1 MFEQIFGCLKP
12 SKEEG
17 EKVLTNSKNSVSQI
31 NNINLS
37 INSNP
42 QPPIFLINM
51 SNNISSDNQNS
62 NNNIININN
71 NINNNENKIN
81 NILKNSDNNGI
92 GYDIQKIQNV
102 GKDVFKFFE
111 KTSENLLNPNLEDDD
126 MNPE

>member
-31 NNINLS
+31 NDINLS

-42 QPPIFLINM
+42 QPPIFSINM
-51 SNNISSDNQNS
+51 SNVISSDNQNS
-62 NNNIININN
+62 NNNNN
-71 NINNNENKIN
+71 NNNNENKTN

-111 KTSENLLNPNLEDDD
+111 KTSENLLNPNLEDDA

>member
-1 MFEQIFGCLKP
+1 MFEQIFGCIKP

-17 EKVLTNSKNSVSQI
+17 EKVLANSTNSVSQI

-42 QPPIFLINM
+42 QPPIFLINT
-51 SNNISSDNQNS
+51 SNVISSDNQNS

-111 KTSENLLNPNLEDDD
+111 KTSENLLNPNLEDDA

>member
-17 EKVLTNSKNSVSQI
+17 VKVLTNSKNSVSQI

-42 QPPIFLINM
+42 QPPIILINM

-62 NNNIININN
+62 NNNIINNN

-111 KTSENLLNPNLEDDD
+111 KTSENLLNPNLEDDA

>member
-31 NNINLS
+31 NDINLS

-42 QPPIFLINM
+42 QPPIILINM

-62 NNNIININN
+62 NNNNN
-71 NINNNENKIN
+71 NNNNENKTN

-111 KTSENLLNPNLEDDD
+111 KTSENLLNPNLEDDA

>member
-1 MFEQIFGCLKP
+1 MIEKIFGCLKP

-17 EKVLTNSKNSVSQI
+17 EKVLTNSINSVSRI
-31 NNINLS
+31 NDINLS

-42 QPPIFLINM
+42 QPPIFSINM
-51 SNNISSDNQNS
+51 SNVISSDNQNS
-62 NNNIININN
+62 NNNN
-71 NINNNENKIN
+71 NNNENKTN

-92 GYDIQKIQNV
+92 GYGIQKIQNV

-111 KTSENLLNPNLEDDD
+111 KTSENLLNPNWEDDA

>member
-31 NNINLS
+31 DNINLS

-42 QPPIFLINM
+42 QPPIFSINM
-51 SNNISSDNQNS
+51 SNVISSDNQNS
-62 NNNIININN
+62 TNNN
-71 NINNNENKIN
+71 NNNENNTN

-111 KTSENLLNPNLEDDD
+111 KTSENLLNPNLEDDA

>member
-1 MFEQIFGCLKP
+1 MFEKIFGCLKP
-12 SKEEG
+12 SKEEN
-17 EKVLTNSKNSVSQI
+17 EKVLTNSKNSVSQVDD
-31 NNINLS
+31 INLS

-42 QPPIFLINM
+42 QPPIFSINM
-51 SNNISSDNQNS
+51 SNVISSDNQNS
-62 NNNIININN
+62 NNN
-71 NINNNENKIN
+71 NNNENKIN

-111 KTSENLLNPNLEDDD
+111 KTSENLLNPNLEDDA

>member
-1 MFEQIFGCLKP
+1 MFENIFGCLKP

-31 NNINLS
+31 NDINLS

-42 QPPIFLINM
+42 QPPIFSINM
-51 SNNISSDNQNS
+51 SNVISSDNQNS
-62 NNNIININN
+62 NNNN
-71 NINNNENKIN
+71 NNNENKTN

-92 GYDIQKIQNV
+92 GYGIQKIQNV

-111 KTSENLLNPNLEDDD
+111 KTSENLLNPNLEDDA

>member
-17 EKVLTNSKNSVSQI
+17 EKVLTNSKNSNSVSQI

-42 QPPIFLINM
+42 QPPIFSINM
-51 SNNISSDNQNS
+51 SNVISSDNQNS
-62 NNNIININN
+62 TNNN
-71 NINNNENKIN
+71 NNNENNTN

-111 KTSENLLNPNLEDDD
+111 KTSENLLNPNLEDDA

>member
-31 NNINLS
+31 DGVNLS

-51 SNNISSDNQNS
+51 SNVISSDNQNS
-62 NNNIININN
+62 NSNINN
-71 NINNNENKIN
+71 NFNNNENKIN

-111 KTSENLLNPNLEDDD
+111 KTSENLLNPNLEDDA

>member
-31 NNINLS
+31 DNINLS

-42 QPPIFLINM
+42 QPPIFSINM
-51 SNNISSDNQNS
+51 SNVISSDNQNS
-62 NNNIININN
+62 NNNNN
-71 NINNNENKIN
+71 NNNENKTN

-111 KTSENLLNPNLEDDD
+111 KTSENLLNPNLEDDA

>member
-31 NNINLS
+31 DNINLS

-42 QPPIFLINM
+42 QPPIILINM

-62 NNNIININN
+62 NNNI
-71 NINNNENKIN
+71 INNNENKIN

-111 KTSENLLNPNLEDDD
+111 KTSENLLNPNLEDDA

>member
-1 MFEQIFGCLKP
+1 MFEKIFGCLKP

-31 NNINLS
+31 DN
-37 INSNP
+37 NSNP
-42 QPPIFLINM
+42 QPPIILINM
-51 SNNISSDNQNS
+51 SNDISSDNQNS

-71 NINNNENKIN
+71 NNINNNENKIN
-81 NILKNSDNNGI
+81 NVLKNSENNGI

-111 KTSENLLNPNLEDDD
+111 KTSENMLNPNLEDDA

>member
-1 MFEQIFGCLKP
+1 MFEQIFGCIKP

-31 NNINLS
+31 DNINLS

-42 QPPIFLINM
+42 QPPIILINM

-62 NNNIININN
+62 NNNIINNN

-111 KTSENLLNPNLEDDD
+111 KTSENLLNPNWEDDA

>member
-1 MFEQIFGCLKP
+1 MFEKIFGCLKP

-17 EKVLTNSKNSVSQI
+17 VKVLTNSKNSVSQI

-42 QPPIFLINM
+42 QPPIFLINT
-51 SNNISSDNQNS
+51 SNVISSDNQNS

-111 KTSENLLNPNLEDDD
+111 KTSENLLNPNLEDDA

>member
-1 MFEQIFGCLKP
+1 MFEQIFGCIKP

-31 NNINLS
+31 DNINLS

-42 QPPIFLINM
+42 QPPIFSINM
-51 SNNISSDNQNS
+51 SNVISSDNQNS
-62 NNNIININN
+62 NNNNN
-71 NINNNENKIN
+71 NNNNNENKIN

-111 KTSENLLNPNLEDDD
+111 KTSENLLNPNLEDDA

>member
-31 NNINLS
+31 NDINLS

-42 QPPIFLINM
+42 QPPIFSINM
-51 SNNISSDNQNS
+51 SNVISSDNQNS
-62 NNNIININN
+62 NNNNN
-71 NINNNENKIN
+71 NNNENKTN

-111 KTSENLLNPNLEDDD
+111 KTSENLLNPNLEDDA

>member
-17 EKVLTNSKNSVSQI
+17 VKVLTNSKNSVSQI

-42 QPPIFLINM
+42 QPPIILINM

-62 NNNIININN
+62 NNNIINNNN

-111 KTSENLLNPNLEDDD
+111 KTGENLLNPNLEDDA